1 MQATEIIVNGH
12 ANVSQQPDCIRLQIR
27 LKSEALEYAATIE
40 NLNKAVKSTL
50 NGLSSVGIDEE
61 PQTTIYSIEENWE
74 HPYDDDKR
82 KFVGFKGEQSMSVR
96 MPLNMEMLNLVLK
109 LLSSQASK
117 PSVRSYF
124 EVRDLSGLQA
134 EARHKA
140 IESASLAAQDIA
152 NQLGLILK
160 GVKSVEYG
168 MPTNTPSSVLSID
181 HDDGMDD
188 SQVKASLSPII
199 NPAAVKG
206 SDDISITWLASL

>member
-27 LKSEALEYAATIE
+27 LKSEGLDYASTIE

-50 NGLSSVGIDEE
+50 SGLSSAGIEEE
-61 PQTTIYSIEENWE
+61 PQTTTYSIEENWE

-82 KFVGFKGEQSMSVR
+82 KFVGFKGDQSMSVR
-96 MPLNMEMLNLVLK
+96 MPLNMEMLGSVLK
-109 LLSSQASK
+109 QLSSQAFK

-124 EVRDLSGLQA
+124 EVRDLTRLQT

-152 NQLGLILK
+152 QQLGLSLQ

-168 MPTNTPSSVLSID
+168 MPTNAPSSLLSIE

-188 SQVKASLSPII
+188 FSVKASLAPII